1 MGAKCQVIEKERK
14 VPTGPTK
21 ETELLEKNKQLE
33 KKIKQLEAKLKNL
46 NQINLENKVDLSPE
60 EIQRI
65 MEENIDLINYKN
77 NNINLLSENNQLKL
91 ACYQYQLMLLSI
103 QNQYPIQNFNNNNM
117 NYWRTEINNLM
128 NNNNNFNNNCFNN
141 MDINNNNNFNNNFN
155 GINNNVNNIFNNNNN
170 FSNNNNNLNN
180 MNCNNNQI
188 NNNRDFDKIKT
199 IIFQIE
205 NGKRYP
211 IGTFDNCQLKDVF
224 NLVLVQINNE
234 EFSDENK
241 LKFVY
246 NTHDVT
252 KHFLN
257 NDKVRILNLPMSSVI
272 EVNRIRNAIETKIIY
287 EK

>member
-1 MGAKCQVIEKERK
+1 M
-14 VPTGPTK
+14 
-21 ETELLEKNKQLE
+21 
-33 KKIKQLEAKLKNL
+33 
-46 NQINLENKVDLSPE
+46 
-60 EIQRI
+60 
-65 MEENIDLINYKN
+65 
-77 NNINLLSENNQLKL
+77 
-91 ACYQYQLMLLSI
+91 QY
-103 QNQYPIQNFNNNNM
+103 
-117 NYWRTEINNLM
+117 
-128 NNNNNFNNNCFNN
+128 
-141 MDINNNNNFNNNFN
+141 
-155 GINNNVNNIFNNNNN
+155 
-170 FSNNNNNLNN
+170 
-180 MNCNNNQI
+180 NQI

-224 NLVLVQINNE
+224 NLVLVQINNG